1 MKRVM
6 TLILALLMIFTMFAC
21 SAPVQEE
28 QAAPAQSG
36 TETAQTQPGADA
48 AGEQAQ
54 PGGET
59 LRFPDDKTYKIGF
72 ATREIVNDLN
82 RDVIAGAQEVIEA
95 AGGEMTVVNAG
106 ADVTKHNENIENL
119 INSGVDGIIVELG
132 DAQQLEP
139 LVAKANE
146 AGIPVVTTCVMAYV
160 PGSVTDISADE
171 VLTSTLAS
179 RMLLSAMDYEGD
191 LYVFWVPGAPLLEQR
206 KRALEALLVDFP
218 QVHMIEVP
226 TEHDPATVQS
236 QMEDILT
243 ANPDAGSVG
252 GVWCAYDQL
261 GTGAYQAIM
270 AAGRDE
276 IKLASCDG
284 DRISYSMLFA
294 ENSPYVAI
302 GAENVKELGIMA
314 GQSMLLAIHGR
325 ADEVPK
331 AQYTT
336 SYGVTRWNGIAAAET
351 RFGEGVWDDLGL
363 DKNEIAKQF
372 PQTQDVYVVKPL
384 IP

>member
-1 MKRVM
+1 MKRIVAI
-6 TLILALLMIFTMFAC
+6 ILAALMLLSLVAC
-21 SAPVQEE
+21 SDTSEE
-28 QAAPAQSG
+28 QTQDDPTI
-36 TETAQTQPGADA
+36 TEQDST
-48 AGEQAQ
+48 
-54 PGGET
+54 GGSDTTDTSTSEGNI
-59 LRFPDDKTYKIGF
+59 LKFPDDKQYKIGF

-95 AGGEMTVVNAG
+95 AGGEMTVVNAE

-146 AGIPVVTTCVMAYV
+146 AGIPVVTTCVMSYV
-160 PGSVTDISADE
+160 PGSVTDVSADE

-218 QVHMIEVP
+218 KVNMIEVP

-236 QMEDILT
+236 QMEDLLT
-243 ANPDAGSVG
+243 ANSEEGSIA

-261 GTGAYQAIM
+261 ATGAYQAIM
-270 AAGRDE
+270 TAGRNE

-284 DRISYSMLFA
+284 DRVSYSMLFA
-294 ENSPYVAI
+294 ENSPFVAI

-314 GQSMLLAIHGR
+314 GESMLMAINGR

-331 AQYTT
+331 AQYTS
-336 SYGVTRWNGIAAAET
+336 SYGVTRWNGIEAAEI
-351 RFGEGVWDDLGL
+351 RFGESVWDDLGL
-363 DKNEIAKQF
+363 DPEEIAEKF
-372 PQTQDVYVVKPL
+372 PQTQDVYVVMPL
-384 IP
+384 EP